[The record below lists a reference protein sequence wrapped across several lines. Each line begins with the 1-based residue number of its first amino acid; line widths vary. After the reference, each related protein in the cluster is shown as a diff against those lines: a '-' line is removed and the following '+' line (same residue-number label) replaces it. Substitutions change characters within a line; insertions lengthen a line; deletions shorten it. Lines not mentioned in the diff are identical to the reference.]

1 MNTALITGVTGQ
13 DGKYLSRL
21 LLEKG
26 YTVFGTTSRSV
37 SSASNA
43 LSVEIQQGLNL
54 VHLDLADSEAISQIV
69 NEIQPDELY
78 NLAAFARGSTMWDL
92 PVELSD
98 INGIAVARILEAI
111 RQSRKSIKFCQ
122 ASSSEMFGHA
132 QVSPQSEVSGFSPR
146 SPYGAAKLY
155 AHNMV
160 NVYRDHHG
168 LFACSAILFNH
179 ESPDRP
185 TDFVTRKVTHE
196 AARIKL
202 GLADT
207 LPLGNLE
214 ARRDWGFAGDYTRA
228 LWMMLQHNAGADYVV
243 ASGETQSVGTLCDI
257 AFSHLGLDYRQY
269 VTAEPTFFREAE
281 KIQLMGDASLLKETL
296 GWQPSLNFTELVQSM
311 VDHDVALLKQ

>member
-1 MNTALITGVTGQ
+1 MKTALITGVTGQ
-13 DGKYLSRL
+13 DGKYLSHL

-26 YTVFGTTSRSV
+26 YTVFGTTSRSI
-37 SSASNA
+37 SLASNA
-43 LSVEIQQGLNL
+43 LSEEIQQGLNL
-54 VHLDLADSEAISQIV
+54 MHLDLADSEAISQIV

-92 PVELSD
+92 PAELSD
-98 INGIAVARILEAI
+98 INGLAVARILEAI
-111 RQSRKSIKFCQ
+111 RQNCKSIKFCQ

-132 QVSPQSEVSGFSPR
+132 QASPQSEVSGFSPR

-160 NVYRDHHG
+160 NIYRDHHG

-179 ESPDRP
+179 ESPNRP
-185 TDFVTRKVTHE
+185 TDFVTRKVTQE

-243 ASGETQSVGTLCDI
+243 ASGETQSVATLCDI

-269 VTAEPTFFREAE
+269 VTTEPAFFRETE

-296 GWQPSLNFTELVQSM
+296 GWQPSLSFTELVQSM
-311 VDHDVALLKQ
+311 VDHDLALLKQ